1 MEISFLAAEIAF
13 AAAWLLVRAGVWIK
27 QRGPDWKREAVLLLM
42 FVNLAVIIRFVFFPR
57 AMVDGHIQPLVFDA
71 DAIFPLRV
79 NLIPLVHLFR
89 YAGVRDILWNVA
101 GQYGDVRSRR
111 HRSARRIQKAGQFPE
126 GDGGRRAD
134 LAVHRMPAA
143 AFRLQSFGH
152 RRSDP
157 QHAGN
162 GCRIRDLRVLQAFR
176 TSEP

>member
-71 DAIFPLRV
+71 DTIFPLRV

-89 YAGVRDILWNVA
+89 FAGVRDILWKSRR
-101 GQYGDVRSRR
+101 RSR
-111 HRSARRIQKAGQFPE
+111 SK
-126 GDGGRRAD
+126 
-134 LAVHRMPAA
+134 
-143 AFRLQSFGH
+143 
-152 RRSDP
+152 
-157 QHAGN
+157 
-162 GCRIRDLRVLQAFR
+162 
-176 TSEP
+176 